1 MVKDSASSVILKG
14 LARRKVYLM
23 LGLFYLLALYTDIPE
38 EYGFRHIFALDDLG
52 ITSMMLIM
60 ILFIIFT
67 WKKKD
72 SRHLKL
78 TVNLATVLVGIAIIF
93 QIAGII
99 FEYGTPFFANE
110 PVIYGLIILFINRF
124 V

>member
-1 MVKDSASSVILKG
+1 MAKEKAGSVVLKN

-38 EYGFRHIFALDDLG
+38 EYSFRHLFALDDIG

-60 ILFIIFT
+60 ILFIVFT
-67 WKKKD
+67 WKRKD
-72 SRHLKL
+72 ARHLKF
-78 TVNLATVLVGIAIIF
+78 TVNVATVLVCIAIIF